1 MSLSPVS
8 TLLFAGPLERRGGP
22 ALAWH
27 TARMLQALGH
37 RAGVVAAPGPLLP
50 TTRQADVPRYIA
62 PLTYNGLLDFFL
74 NRSLAQGLKR
84 EGYHLVHVQGLRWAR
99 AGARLAHAL
108 ELPWVLAITEPPPP
122 GARIPLGDRRLRALL
137 ATSQEIREDLV
148 NRHRVPRA
156 RIRVVSPGVDVR
168 WFQGSPPFARVND
181 RVPVCGMVS
190 YLDGR
195 SGAEALIDAARIVL
209 HDEREEMHFI
219 VAGDGPD
226 ARRLR
231 RLAWRREVAH
241 RITFAPPE
249 TDYRLLLRS
258 FDFLASPSLAEG
270 LRLSVLE
277 AMATSRPIIAA
288 AAGSVFSMV
297 REEETGFVVPP
308 GRPKELA
315 EAILE
320 LIRNPERGVAMGE
333 AGRREVIEHWSLA
346 ERATEL
352 VDVYRRALADR

>member
-1 MSLSPVS
+1 MSLTPVGA
-8 TLLFAGPLERRGGP
+8 LLFAGPLDRRGGP
-22 ALAWH
+22 SLAWH
-27 TARMLQALGH
+27 TARMLHALGH
-37 RAGVVAAPGPLLP
+37 RAGVVAAPGPLLE
-50 TTRQADVPRYIA
+50 AAAEAGVPCYIA

-84 EGYHLVHVQGLRWAR
+84 EAYDLVHVQGLRWAR

-122 GARIPLGDRRLRALL
+122 GARIPLTDRRLRALL

-148 NRHRVPRA
+148 NTHRVPRD
-156 RIRVVSPGVDVR
+156 RIRVVAPGVDVR
-168 WFQGSPPFARVND
+168 WFQGSPPFARIHE
-181 RVPVCGMVS
+181 RVPVCGLVS
-190 YLDGR
+190 HLDGR
-195 SGAEALIDAARIVL
+195 AGVEVLIDAARTIL
-209 HDEREEMHFI
+209 HDENEEMHFI

-241 RITFAPPE
+241 RFTFAPPE

-258 FDFLASPSLAEG
+258 FDFLASPSFTEG

-277 AMATSRPIIAA
+277 AMATSRPIVAS
-288 AAGSVFSMV
+288 AAGSIFSMV

-308 GRPKELA
+308 GRPRELA
-315 EAILE
+315 KAILA
-320 LIRNPERGVAMGE
+320 LVRDPARGIAMGE
-333 AGRREVIEHWSLA
+333 AGRQEVIEHWSLA

-352 VDVYRRALADR
+352 VDVYRRALAD

>member
-1 MSLSPVS
+1 MSLTPIGS
-8 TLLFAGPLERRGGP
+8 LLFAGPLDRRGGP

-37 RAGVVAAPGPLLP
+37 RAGVVAAPGPMLHA
-50 TTRQADVPRYIA
+50 TAQSDVPCFVA

-84 EGYHLVHVQGLRWAR
+84 EAYDLVHVQGLRWAR
-99 AGARLAHAL
+99 AGARLANAL

-122 GARIPLGDRRLRALL
+122 GARVPLTDRRLRALL

-148 NRHRVPRA
+148 NRLRVPRD

-168 WFQGSPPFARVND
+168 WFQGSPPFARVSE
-181 RVPVCGMVS
+181 RVPVCGTVS
-190 YLDGR
+190 HLDGR
-195 SGAEALIDAARIVL
+195 AGVEVLIDAARIVL
-209 HDEREEMHFI
+209 HDENQEVHFI

-241 RITFAPPE
+241 RFTFAPPE

-258 FDFLASPSLAEG
+258 FDICVSPSLREG

-277 AMATSRPIIAA
+277 AMATSRPIIAT

-297 REEETGFVVPP
+297 QEGETGFVVPP
-308 GRPKELA
+308 GRPRDLA
-315 EAILE
+315 ARILE
-320 LIRNPERGVAMGE
+320 LVRNPERGIAMGE
-333 AGRREVIEHWSLA
+333 AGRQEAIENWSLA

-352 VDVYRRALADR
+352 VDVYRRALAD